1 MRFRLDPHLPPLG
14 DSRSSVQARKHAVGP
29 GALGS
34 RGRRQPLVTHAQA
47 RRTRRHPWSHPAP
60 GTGRGNRQ
68 TRPFQEPLHAS
79 QFLLCFEGLV
89 GTGPPV
95 VIYSP
100 TLAVRALGSC
110 SGHARRRG
118 SPHSPCSRSSAVG
131 ACRRWHPRRSCRRR
145 PGSRRDQCSCIS
157 RRAAIRGPS
166 VRGPRYF
173 GH

>member
-1 MRFRLDPHLPPLG
+1 VRCGAAISCGSPQAGPVLG
-14 DSRSSVQARKHAVGP
+14 LCG
-29 GALGS
+29 LGS
-34 RGRRQPLVTHAQA
+34 IRICRPSAIHDRQCKPASTPWVRARSGHAADASPLVTHAQA

-145 PGSRRDQCSCIS
+145 PGSRRDPCS
-157 RRAAIRGPS
+157 
-166 VRGPRYF
+166 
-173 GH
+173 